1 MGKWPRRHAGIRVL
15 NDFRSYVAY
24 AVVPLVLH
32 RAIAP
37 VEIINRLK
45 QQSLDIVDVALETEF
60 ALFKLFGETD
70 QTISFLEIDYRPS
83 ISE

>member
-1 MGKWPRRHAGIRVL
+1 LAEA
-15 NDFRSYVAY
+15 F
-24 AVVPLVLH
+24 
-32 RAIAP
+32 AIAPALVWASSFAITP

-60 ALFKLFGETD
+60 ALVKLFGETD
-70 QTISFLEIDYRPS
+70 QTIFFLEIDYRPS